1 MTTINIDY
9 EEKMRLEISAKITAY
24 PNPIKVNLAG
34 LKIKDDEISEIMAYI
49 KEKKPTATRID
60 LDNNLIT
67 DKGAKI
73 LSQCFRDFNDV
84 QEISIQFNKI
94 GKSGAIELFRLK
106 NDFANLDILFHGNKI
121 TNVGEMDNIEKLAR
135 SDTFRP

>member
-1 MTTINIDY
+1 MNKDN
-9 EEKMRLEISAKITAY
+9 EEKMRPEISTKITAHQ
-24 PNPIKVNLAG
+24 NPLKVNLAG
-34 LKIKDDEISEIMAYI
+34 LKIKDDEIAEIMAYI
-49 KEKKPTATRID
+49 KDNKPTTTKID

-73 LSQCFRDFNDV
+73 LSEYFRDFNDL

-106 NDFANLDILFHGNKI
+106 NDFSSLDILLHGNNI
-121 TNVGEMDNIEKLAR
+121 TDVREMDDIEQLAR
-135 SDTFRP
+135 SETYRP